1 MILCVIFLAKNIIM
15 RKKIMTSVHD
25 ACEMSYKNGGMAACN
40 EVKKYLL
47 DCLDEWDKL
56 GDRKWELPNIQ
67 VYNHV
72 RKCLD
77 DLEKLEAK
85 FF

>member
-1 MILCVIFLAKNIIM
+1 
-15 RKKIMTSVHD
+15 MTSVLD

-77 DLEKLEAK
+77 DLEKLEAE

>member
-1 MILCVIFLAKNIIM
+1 
-15 RKKIMTSVHD
+15 
-25 ACEMSYKNGGMAACN
+25 MAACN

>member
-1 MILCVIFLAKNIIM
+1 
-15 RKKIMTSVHD
+15 MTSVFD
-25 ACEMSYKNGGMAACN
+25 ACEMSYKNGGMTACN

-56 GDRKWELPNIQ
+56 GDRKWELPNIL

-77 DLEKLEAK
+77 DLEKLEAE